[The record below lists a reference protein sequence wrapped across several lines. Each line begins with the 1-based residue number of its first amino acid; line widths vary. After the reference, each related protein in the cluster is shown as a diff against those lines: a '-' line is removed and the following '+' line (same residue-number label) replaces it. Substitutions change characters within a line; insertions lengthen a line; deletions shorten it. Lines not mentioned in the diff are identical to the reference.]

1 LQGAVKVGLLE
12 LEMWLDISRPCPS
25 SPCERTRAATG
36 VGGEVFGGSHPRLGT
51 RRGRPAVAA
60 ATLGART
67 SSPAASVRAA
77 AYWATSYVTRG
88 AGGSRAASS
97 PRPTARG
104 RAASSSTPVDRPDA
118 RTPSGGKTKTSLGDL
133 GGRRSP
139 FACQHRGEPAREGI
153 CRRQD
158 RDGEALG
165 SRGGHARNGI
175 GDWGGWPST
184 GPGTSWDWGGW
195 TARMRSVGCWVHWL
209 DWGGRISSRDCR
221 RLLIFENQQG
231 IN

>member
-1 LQGAVKVGLLE
+1 
-12 LEMWLDISRPCPS
+12 MWLDISRTCPS
-25 SPCERTRAATG
+25 SPCARTRAAADI
-36 VGGEVFGGSHPRLGT
+36 GGEVFGGSHPRLGT
-51 RRGRPAVAA
+51 RRGRPAVVA

-67 SSPAASVRAA
+67 AASLRAA
-77 AYWATSYVTRG
+77 ACWPASYVARG
-88 AGGSRAASS
+88 AGGSGAAAS

-118 RTPSGGKTKTSLGDL
+118 RTPSGGKTKTRLGDL

-139 FACQHRGEPAREGI
+139 FAYQHHGAPAREGL

-165 SRGGHARNGI
+165 SRGGHARKGT
-175 GDWGGWPST
+175 GDWGWWPST
-184 GPGTSWDWGGW
+184 VAPDLERHG
-195 TARMRSVGCWVHWL
+195 GCWVRPRLDGTNAIRGLRWVHWM
-209 DWGGRISSRDCR
+209 DWGGRISSQDSR